1 MRASTGGRCR
11 PRAQVLP
18 EHEQA
23 VLEQAHVERGALAAV
38 LERGGEQ
45 RVAQAA
51 QLGGVVLGG
60 RAAGD
65 IGRYREI

>member
-1 MRASTGGRCR
+1 M
-11 PRAQVLP
+11 
-18 EHEQA
+18 
-23 VLEQAHVERGALAAV
+23 LEQAHVEGGALAAV

-60 RAAGD
+60 RAARRGE
-65 IGRYREI
+65 G